1 MKNFLRS
8 SLVQEGEPS
17 GCNTFSTSEK
27 KFSRGSNGK
36 LSALL
41 CLALALPSLN
51 LHAAP
56 IFNTVVLPDPLAC
69 GSHYY
74 QNIFNALK
82 ILDLDTGVYNDIG
95 QSTNK
100 YNAMGWDQRTDLL
113 YAIDAINKDLLVIG
127 NTGVGVSLGV
137 PRPRVAG
144 TAFTHKPYAGTM
156 DASGNLW
163 VHGRDHKDK
172 RSYKGFK
179 INVETKLFEVIRFR
193 FTNFGIMDTKI
204 TDFVYVESTNAMWGL
219 GPDSNLYKFDLNNQT
234 VTRRAVRDLPVD
246 EEHGYGAA
254 FTFNDGSL
262 YFSANSE
269 GAIYKINDY
278 EDNPVATFFV
288 GSESTSNNDGA
299 TCPLADPPTIEPPI
313 IEPPLPPKLSFG
325 ESGRFNLREINSHIV
340 RQTEGGGG
348 GGIEN

>member
-179 INVETKLFEVIRFR
+179 INVETRLFEVIRFR
-193 FTNFGIMDTKI
+193 FTNFSIMDSNI
-204 TDFVYVESTNAMWGL
+204 TDLVYIESTGSMWGVSR
-219 GPDSNLYKFDLNNQT
+219 DSHLYQFNLSNKT
-234 VTRRAVRDLPVD
+234 VTKKAVSGLPD
-246 EEHGYGAA
+246 ELNGYGAA
-254 FTFNDGSL
+254 FTFNDSSL
-262 YFSANSE
+262 YVSANVE

-278 EDNPVATFFV
+278 STNNPSATFFV
-288 GSESTSNNDGA
+288 DSESTTNNDGA
-299 TCPLADPPTIEPPI
+299 ACPLADPPTITPPT
-313 IEPPLPPKLSFG
+313 IEPPLPPELSFG
-325 ESGRFNLREINSHIV
+325 ESGAFNFREINSHIV
-340 RQTEGGGG
+340 RQAEENGGV
-348 GGIEN
+348 ED